1 MVFEAGIRCICQAQ
15 KKKKKKISILDKN
28 SWEIQKYYKAKFVFI
43 PIILIETWA
52 WKKEMF

>member
-15 KKKKKKISILDKN
+15 EKKKKVSILDKN